1 MMDGKKT
8 TIHIGG
14 VFASREPAEVHTVL
28 GSCIS
33 ACLFDPSARIGGMN
47 HFMLPDGNNTDG
59 APTRFGVHAM
69 ELLINR
75 IMRLGGDRRLLQA
88 KVFGGAQ
95 LLGIRGI
102 PVGTDNARFVREF
115 LETEGIPIVAHRLG
129 GYHPLAVHFFTATSR
144 ALVRPLGD
152 TRLDT
157 LAKREQQF
165 RSRFQHKVES
175 KPAEDDITLF

>member
-1 MMDGKKT
+1 MTDVKKT

-14 VFASREPAEVHTVL
+14 VFASREPSEVHTVL
-28 GSCIS
+28 GSCVS
-33 ACLFDPSARIGGMN
+33 ACLFDASTRIGGMN
-47 HFMLPDGNNTDG
+47 HFMLPDGSSGDG
-59 APTRFGVHAM
+59 TPTRFGVHAM

-95 LLGIRGI
+95 LLGISGI

-115 LETEGIPIVAHRLG
+115 LETEQIPIIAHRLG

-144 ALVRPLGD
+144 VLVRPLGD
-152 TRLDT
+152 SRLEL

-165 RSRFQHKVES
+165 RSRLIHRIEA
-175 KPAEDDITLF
+175 KPAGEDITLF